1 MAGAGL
7 RLTSRGHTRREILAA
22 MLAFFAPVG
31 KSAAFGPAGAF
42 NPRVLRAGRMA
53 LGGVR
58 RTAPARWAWE
68 VMRRT
73 SAPARLVSSEVGAAE
88 PALLAEPFVIWT
100 GGADLPPLAQP
111 ELARL
116 RQFLL
121 LGGLLFVDDADPE
134 SGAFGRA
141 ARRELLRVLPDCPV
155 VKLESGHVIYRT
167 YYMLTR
173 AVGRVAG
180 PPVLEAMVRAN
191 SAQVIFSSHDLLGAL
206 ARPTGGDWALPVVPG
221 GAHQRELA
229 VRLATNVAMY
239 LLCSDYKDD
248 AVHAPE
254 LMRRRARRRP

>member
-1 MAGAGL
+1 M
-7 RLTSRGHTRREILAA
+7 LAA
-22 MLAFFAPVG
+22 MLAFFAPVR

-42 NPRVLRAGRMA
+42 NPRVLLVRGPT

-73 SAPARLVSSEVGAAE
+73 SAPARLVSSEVGAAD
-88 PALLAEPFVIWT
+88 PALLAEPFVIWA
-100 GGADLPPLAQP
+100 GGADVPPLGQP
-111 ELARL
+111 EIARL

-121 LGGLLFVDDADPE
+121 LGGLLFVDDTDPE
-134 SGAFGRA
+134 GGAFGRA
-141 ARRELLRVLPDCPV
+141 ARRELMRVLPDCPV
-155 VKLESGHVIYRT
+155 VKLESGHVVYRT

-180 PPVLEAMVRAN
+180 PPVLEAMVRAS

-206 ARPTGGDWALPVVPG
+206 ARPAGGDWALPVVPG

-229 VRLATNVAMY
+229 VRLATNLAMY